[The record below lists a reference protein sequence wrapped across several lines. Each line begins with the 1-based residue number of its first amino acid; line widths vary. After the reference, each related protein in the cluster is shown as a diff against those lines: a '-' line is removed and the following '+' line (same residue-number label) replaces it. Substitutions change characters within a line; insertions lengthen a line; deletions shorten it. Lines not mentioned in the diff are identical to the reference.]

1 MQAGSGVSAQVRE
14 MRKTPRYAGFRT
26 RVNPPGRVIYNNRLW
41 STPQTGSHPTQV
53 RRALGP
59 RFVRF
64 AALFYGSLAVVAALW
79 CGLRGLDVRLLGEGL
94 GASALLGFV
103 TAACTVSLGLLA
115 YRVLPTL
122 REISEEL
129 APRLVDGAA
138 STSLVLVAIFSG
150 VGEEAFFRGAL
161 QQEFGLVVASVLFGL
176 AHIGPD
182 RRYLVWTAWAVLAG
196 FVFGFVYEVSGGL
209 LAPVLAHSGHN
220 AATLLFWKRLREDQ
234 KKAGGY

>member
-1 MQAGSGVSAQVRE
+1 MH
-14 MRKTPRYAGFRT
+14 KPLRYTGFRT
-26 RVNPPGRVIYNNRLW
+26 RVNPPEQVIYNNRLW
-41 STPQTGSHPTQV
+41 SILQTGSQRTRV

-79 CGLRGLDVRLLGEGL
+79 CGLRGFDVRLLGESPGE
-94 GASALLGFV
+94 SVLLGV
-103 TAACTVSLGLLA
+103 ITAACTVSLGLLA
-115 YRVLPTL
+115 YRFLPTL

-129 APRLVDGAA
+129 APRLVEAA
-138 STSLVLVAIFSG
+138 PSTSLVLVAIFSG

-161 QQEFGLVVASVLFGL
+161 QQEFGLVVASLLFGL

-196 FVFGFVYEVSGGL
+196 FVFGLLYEVSGGL
-209 LAPVLAHSGHN
+209 LAPILAHTAHN
-220 AATLLFWKRLREDQ
+220 AATLLLWKRSRKDP
-234 KKAGGY
+234 KKAGGL